1 MELQPIL
8 LLLQLIT
15 FITLPFSSSSTDTI
29 SINQSLADGQMLV
42 SSGERH
48 TLGFFS
54 PGNST
59 NRYLGIW
66 FTKLPDQI
74 VVWVANRDNPI
85 NDTSGLLSIDPQGGM
100 LLHSKSTAALFWST
114 NVSVLGTPLARLLD
128 EGNFVLLQQDGADET
143 VLWQSFD
150 YPTDTVLP
158 NMVRKTGP
166 DHAVRSWKSSN
177 DPATGD
183 CYYVL
188 DPRGSPELIL
198 YRGRATKL
206 WRSGPWNGIA
216 WSGIPEMAR
225 ITFFN
230 ATVVIDGS
238 DTTFVWGLRNPD
250 MIARFYL
257 DPTGTLNRA
266 VWQDKVGRWNLIAYY
281 PKEQCDYYGNCGPN
295 GNCDPYRVA
304 GDFPCTCLPGF
315 EPRFPN
321 DWYLR
326 DGSGGCVRKRTGN
339 LSCGGDGFVKLE
351 NAKVPDTTMA
361 RLNVD
366 MDLDVCGEEC
376 LKNCSCTAYASSN
389 LASGVGCV
397 TLYGDLVDTR
407 VFAGDGQ
414 DLYVRV
420 DATELGMRARM
431 REILYE
437 DKDSSVPIFDVND
450 IFDATG
456 NFSLGNKLG
465 QGGFGSVYKGV
476 LFDGQEIAVKRLSQ
490 TSRQGIE
497 EFKNEVRLVSK
508 LQHKNLARLFG
519 CCIHGDEKM
528 LVYEYLQNRSLD
540 FFIFDKT
547 QGLQLDWPRRFEII
561 IGIARGLLY
570 LHQDSRLKII
580 HRDLKASNVLLDAA
594 MNPKISDFGLAR
606 LFGEDQTEAN
616 TNRVVGTYGYM
627 SPEYAMG
634 GLYSTKSDAF
644 SFGVLTLEIL
654 SGRRSNQCHQESPSI
669 SLIAHVWELWKE
681 GRAMDIVDS
690 STLGGSDSTDQVM
703 TRCVQI
709 GLLCVQESPVDRP
722 TMSDVVFMLG
732 NATTLPSPKKP
743 AFILQGKYDDM
754 DTIATGSSA
763 IPSTNRVTLSTLVPR

>member
-1 MELQPIL
+1 
-8 LLLQLIT
+8 
-15 FITLPFSSSSTDTI
+15 
-29 SINQSLADGQMLV
+29 
-42 SSGERH
+42 
-48 TLGFFS
+48 
-54 PGNST
+54 
-59 NRYLGIW
+59 
-66 FTKLPDQI
+66 
-74 VVWVANRDNPI
+74 
-85 NDTSGLLSIDPQGGM
+85 
-100 LLHSKSTAALFWST
+100 
-114 NVSVLGTPLARLLD
+114 
-128 EGNFVLLQQDGADET
+128 
-143 VLWQSFD
+143 
-150 YPTDTVLP
+150 
-158 NMVRKTGP
+158 
-166 DHAVRSWKSSN
+166 
-177 DPATGD
+177 
-183 CYYVL
+183 
-188 DPRGSPELIL
+188 
-198 YRGRATKL
+198 
-206 WRSGPWNGIA
+206 
-216 WSGIPEMAR
+216 
-225 ITFFN
+225 
-230 ATVVIDGS
+230 
-238 DTTFVWGLRNPD
+238 
-250 MIARFYL
+250 
-257 DPTGTLNRA
+257 
-266 VWQDKVGRWNLIAYY
+266 
-281 PKEQCDYYGNCGPN
+281 
-295 GNCDPYRVA
+295 
-304 GDFPCTCLPGF
+304 
-315 EPRFPN
+315 
-321 DWYLR
+321 
-326 DGSGGCVRKRTGN
+326 
-339 LSCGGDGFVKLE
+339 
-351 NAKVPDTTMA
+351 
-361 RLNVD
+361 
-366 MDLDVCGEEC
+366 
-376 LKNCSCTAYASSN
+376 
-389 LASGVGCV
+389 
-397 TLYGDLVDTR
+397 
-407 VFAGDGQ
+407 
-414 DLYVRV
+414 
-420 DATELGMRARM
+420 
-431 REILYE
+431 E

-465 QGGFGSVYKGV
+465 QGGFGS
-476 LFDGQEIAVKRLSQ
+476 GQEIAVKRLSQ

-570 LHQDSRLKII
+570 LHQDSRMKII

-703 TRCVQI
+703 TRCIQI

-754 DTIATGSSA
+754 DTITTGSSA

>member
-1 MELQPIL
+1 MVCCLMKRKRKG
-8 LLLQLIT
+8 
-15 FITLPFSSSSTDTI
+15 ST
-29 SINQSLADGQMLV
+29 G
-42 SSGERH
+42 
-48 TLGFFS
+48 
-54 PGNST
+54 
-59 NRYLGIW
+59 
-66 FTKLPDQI
+66 
-74 VVWVANRDNPI
+74 
-85 NDTSGLLSIDPQGGM
+85 
-100 LLHSKSTAALFWST
+100 
-114 NVSVLGTPLARLLD
+114 
-128 EGNFVLLQQDGADET
+128 
-143 VLWQSFD
+143 
-150 YPTDTVLP
+150 
-158 NMVRKTGP
+158 
-166 DHAVRSWKSSN
+166 
-177 DPATGD
+177 
-183 CYYVL
+183 
-188 DPRGSPELIL
+188 
-198 YRGRATKL
+198 
-206 WRSGPWNGIA
+206 GIA
-216 WSGIPEMAR
+216 HTILR
-225 ITFFN
+225 TN
-230 ATVVIDGS
+230 S
-238 DTTFVWGLRNPD
+238 DS
-250 MIARFYL
+250 
-257 DPTGTLNRA
+257 
-266 VWQDKVGRWNLIAYY
+266 Q
-281 PKEQCDYYGNCGPN
+281 
-295 GNCDPYRVA
+295 
-304 GDFPCTCLPGF
+304 
-315 EPRFPN
+315 
-321 DWYLR
+321 
-326 DGSGGCVRKRTGN
+326 
-339 LSCGGDGFVKLE
+339 
-351 NAKVPDTTMA
+351 
-361 RLNVD
+361 
-366 MDLDVCGEEC
+366 
-376 LKNCSCTAYASSN
+376 
-389 LASGVGCV
+389 
-397 TLYGDLVDTR
+397 
-407 VFAGDGQ
+407 
-414 DLYVRV
+414 
-420 DATELGMRARM
+420 

-540 FFIFDKT
+540 FFIFD
-547 QGLQLDWPRRFEII
+547 
-561 IGIARGLLY
+561 
-570 LHQDSRLKII
+570 SRMKII

-703 TRCVQI
+703 TRCIQI

-754 DTIATGSSA
+754 DTITTGSSA

>member
-1 MELQPIL
+1 MVCCLMKRKRKG
-8 LLLQLIT
+8 
-15 FITLPFSSSSTDTI
+15 ST
-29 SINQSLADGQMLV
+29 G
-42 SSGERH
+42 
-48 TLGFFS
+48 
-54 PGNST
+54 
-59 NRYLGIW
+59 
-66 FTKLPDQI
+66 
-74 VVWVANRDNPI
+74 
-85 NDTSGLLSIDPQGGM
+85 
-100 LLHSKSTAALFWST
+100 
-114 NVSVLGTPLARLLD
+114 
-128 EGNFVLLQQDGADET
+128 
-143 VLWQSFD
+143 
-150 YPTDTVLP
+150 
-158 NMVRKTGP
+158 
-166 DHAVRSWKSSN
+166 
-177 DPATGD
+177 
-183 CYYVL
+183 
-188 DPRGSPELIL
+188 
-198 YRGRATKL
+198 
-206 WRSGPWNGIA
+206 GIA
-216 WSGIPEMAR
+216 HTILR
-225 ITFFN
+225 TN
-230 ATVVIDGS
+230 S
-238 DTTFVWGLRNPD
+238 DS
-250 MIARFYL
+250 
-257 DPTGTLNRA
+257 
-266 VWQDKVGRWNLIAYY
+266 Q
-281 PKEQCDYYGNCGPN
+281 
-295 GNCDPYRVA
+295 
-304 GDFPCTCLPGF
+304 
-315 EPRFPN
+315 
-321 DWYLR
+321 
-326 DGSGGCVRKRTGN
+326 
-339 LSCGGDGFVKLE
+339 
-351 NAKVPDTTMA
+351 
-361 RLNVD
+361 
-366 MDLDVCGEEC
+366 
-376 LKNCSCTAYASSN
+376 
-389 LASGVGCV
+389 
-397 TLYGDLVDTR
+397 
-407 VFAGDGQ
+407 
-414 DLYVRV
+414 
-420 DATELGMRARM
+420 

-540 FFIFDKT
+540 FFIF
-547 QGLQLDWPRRFEII
+547 GLQLDWPRRFEII

-570 LHQDSRLKII
+570 LHQDSRMKII

-616 TNRVVGTYGYM
+616 TNRVVGTYSGYM

-669 SLIAHVWELWKE
+669 SLIAHVSAL
-681 GRAMDIVDS
+681 S
-690 STLGGSDSTDQVM
+690 HQVM
-703 TRCVQI
+703 TRCIQI

-754 DTIATGSSA
+754 DTITTGSSA

>member
-1 MELQPIL
+1 MVCCLMKRKRKG
-8 LLLQLIT
+8 
-15 FITLPFSSSSTDTI
+15 ST
-29 SINQSLADGQMLV
+29 G
-42 SSGERH
+42 
-48 TLGFFS
+48 
-54 PGNST
+54 
-59 NRYLGIW
+59 
-66 FTKLPDQI
+66 
-74 VVWVANRDNPI
+74 
-85 NDTSGLLSIDPQGGM
+85 
-100 LLHSKSTAALFWST
+100 
-114 NVSVLGTPLARLLD
+114 
-128 EGNFVLLQQDGADET
+128 
-143 VLWQSFD
+143 
-150 YPTDTVLP
+150 
-158 NMVRKTGP
+158 
-166 DHAVRSWKSSN
+166 
-177 DPATGD
+177 
-183 CYYVL
+183 
-188 DPRGSPELIL
+188 
-198 YRGRATKL
+198 
-206 WRSGPWNGIA
+206 GIA
-216 WSGIPEMAR
+216 HTILR
-225 ITFFN
+225 TN
-230 ATVVIDGS
+230 S
-238 DTTFVWGLRNPD
+238 DS
-250 MIARFYL
+250 
-257 DPTGTLNRA
+257 
-266 VWQDKVGRWNLIAYY
+266 Q
-281 PKEQCDYYGNCGPN
+281 
-295 GNCDPYRVA
+295 
-304 GDFPCTCLPGF
+304 
-315 EPRFPN
+315 
-321 DWYLR
+321 
-326 DGSGGCVRKRTGN
+326 
-339 LSCGGDGFVKLE
+339 
-351 NAKVPDTTMA
+351 
-361 RLNVD
+361 
-366 MDLDVCGEEC
+366 
-376 LKNCSCTAYASSN
+376 
-389 LASGVGCV
+389 
-397 TLYGDLVDTR
+397 
-407 VFAGDGQ
+407 
-414 DLYVRV
+414 
-420 DATELGMRARM
+420 

-528 LVYEYLQNRSLD
+528 
-540 FFIFDKT
+540 
-547 QGLQLDWPRRFEII
+547 
-561 IGIARGLLY
+561 
-570 LHQDSRLKII
+570 
-580 HRDLKASNVLLDAA
+580 
-594 MNPKISDFGLAR
+594 

-703 TRCVQI
+703 TRCIQI

-754 DTIATGSSA
+754 DTITTGSSA

>member
-1 MELQPIL
+1 
-8 LLLQLIT
+8 
-15 FITLPFSSSSTDTI
+15 
-29 SINQSLADGQMLV
+29 
-42 SSGERH
+42 
-48 TLGFFS
+48 
-54 PGNST
+54 
-59 NRYLGIW
+59 
-66 FTKLPDQI
+66 
-74 VVWVANRDNPI
+74 
-85 NDTSGLLSIDPQGGM
+85 M

-216 WSGIPEMAR
+216 WSGIPE
-225 ITFFN
+225 

-304 GDFPCTCLPGF
+304 GDFPCTCLPG
-315 EPRFPN
+315 
-321 DWYLR
+321 

-420 DATELGMRARM
+420 DATELA
-431 REILYE
+431 
-437 DKDSSVPIFDVND
+437 IFDVND